1 MLDNQPVSDN
11 QLIRYLNY
19 GLLALF
25 LLMQFALWAGDKNVF
40 DLYHL
45 NNSIDQTTAE
55 VSQLTQRNDRFLA
68 EVLDLK
74 NGGQAVETLARQ
86 ELGFI
91 KQDETFY
98 QVITD

>member
-1 MLDNQPVSDN
+1 MQSEQSLKYFNTG
-11 QLIRYLNY
+11 LIS
-19 GLLALF
+19 LF
-25 LLMQFALWAGDKNVF
+25 LLLQFALWAGDKNVF

-45 NNSIDQTTAE
+45 NNTIDQTKNE
-55 VSQLTQRNDRFLA
+55 IEQLTNRNDQFLA

-91 KQDETFY
+91 KEGETIY
-98 QVITD
+98 QVISK

>member
-1 MLDNQPVSDN
+1 MMETSQPLKYVN
-11 QLIRYLNY
+11 IALVGAFLIL
-19 GLLALF
+19 
-25 LLMQFALWAGDKNVF
+25 QFALWAGDKNLF

-45 NNSIDQTTAE
+45 NNSIEQTQLD
-55 VSQLTQRNDRFLA
+55 VVQLTQRNDKMLA

-91 KQDETFY
+91 KEGETFY

>member
-1 MLDNQPVSDN
+1 MHTEKALKN
-11 QLIRYLNY
+11 LNS
-19 GLLALF
+19 GLLAT
-25 LLMQFALWAGDKNVF
+25 LLVLQFALWAGDKNLF

-45 NNSIDQTTAE
+45 NNTIEQTE
-55 VSQLTQRNDRFLA
+55 QEIGQLSQRNEKFLA

-91 KQDETFY
+91 KEGETFY
-98 QVITD
+98 QVITR

>member
-1 MLDNQPVSDN
+1 MQRQQS
-11 QLIRYLNY
+11 IKHLNY
-19 GLLALF
+19 GLLS
-25 LLMQFALWAGDKNVF
+25 LLVLLQFALWTGDKNVF

-45 NNSIDQTTAE
+45 HNTIDKTNMEIT
-55 VSQLTQRNDRFLA
+55 QLTQRNDQFLA

-91 KQDETFY
+91 KQGETFY
-98 QVITD
+98 QVITTD

>member
-1 MLDNQPVSDN
+1 MQKQQSFKV
-11 QLIRYLNY
+11 LNI
-19 GLLALF
+19 GLLSLF
-25 LLMQFALWAGDKNVF
+25 GLLQFALWTGDKNVF

-45 NNSIDQTTAE
+45 NNTIDQTLAQIA
-55 VSQLTQRNDRFLA
+55 QLTQRNDQFLA

-91 KQDETFY
+91 KEGETFY
-98 QVITD
+98 QVITNQ

>member
-1 MLDNQPVSDN
+1 MQSEQSLKYFNTS
-11 QLIRYLNY
+11 LI
-19 GLLALF
+19 GLF
-25 LLMQFALWAGDKNVF
+25 LMLQFALWAGDKNVF

-45 NNSIDQTTAE
+45 NNTIDQTETE
-55 VSQLTQRNDRFLA
+55 IGQLTKRNDQFLA

-91 KQDETFY
+91 KEGETFY
-98 QVITD
+98 QVISE